1 MKRALTPYSSDVAA
15 LAVDRP
21 TPIFA
26 STPPGAGAGGD
37 VDVARWLRVLQR
49 RRKTMALVF
58 VSVLLVVAALTFLK
72 HRSYTTEVRLIAGGG
87 SAVQSAPTSD
97 QNLPVLN
104 ALLTAGGAQ
113 SPETY
118 TELLHESPVARE
130 VVSRLGLNIS
140 GDALS
145 SHVAIKPVT
154 GTSII
159 GLAVTWPDRQMSAR
173 IANTYA
179 NVFVDRERNLIAHQ
193 ADSAITFLQ
202 AQLPIA
208 EQRLRTAQGAL
219 SSYQAR
225 NGIADLTQQTQAQLA
240 QVAAL
245 DAKGSQA
252 ELDGRQAEA
261 QLSSVNA
268 QLATVPQTIEGER
281 NTSQNPVASTLN
293 QQISSVR
300 AQLDSARKQYTDE
313 HPTVIALKGQLASL
327 EKEAAGQSSTV
338 IAGSMRIPNPVYQQ
352 LLQQAATLRSQVSA
366 DASQGTTARGQRR
379 AMDSVVRALP
389 ERTQRVAGLTREA
402 KAAEDVYNTLEKKY
416 DDAMLSRTTALSDVT
431 ITQSADPDSAL
442 ITPNYVLNM
451 AVGVIAG
458 ILLALGAAFV
468 LEFFDDRFRNEDDI
482 KERLGIPVLASIPAL
497 TTTTHPGTRTGTWID
512 ALAYESYF
520 ELVTALRYSSAD
532 APRSVAITSP
542 RQGDG
547 KSTIAL
553 NVAISMAQLNA
564 RVLIIDADLRRPT
577 LHTKLG
583 FANGKGLSDVLVGVC
598 TLDAAVRESGH
609 DGVLTLTSG
618 TRSPNP
624 VALLQGDAF
633 DKLLLAARE
642 KFDFV
647 IIDAPALGPIIDGV
661 ILAMKADGAVLV
673 VSATNTD
680 GRSANSA
687 LDKLAAVGAVNL
699 IGVVLNHTK
708 PERHQYSEYYLSTNG
723 VPTNGAATPSLP
735 EGGAALS
742 S

>member
-1 MKRALTPYSSDVAA
+1 MKRALTPYSSNNAP
-15 LAVDRP
+15 LAEERP
-21 TPIFA
+21 TPIFSSTVA
-26 STPPGAGAGGD
+26 SATPE
-37 VDVARWLRVLQR
+37 VDVVRWWRVLQR
-49 RRKTMALVF
+49 RRTLMAIVF
-58 VSVLLVVAALTFLK
+58 AAVVLAIGLATFLK
-72 HRSYTTEVRLIAGGG
+72 PKSYTTEVRLIAGN
-87 SAVQSAPTSD
+87 APSTSQTTTEHD

-104 ALLTAGGAQ
+104 ALLNAGGVQ

-118 TELLHESPVARE
+118 SELLHEFPVAHE
-130 VVSRLGLNIS
+130 VVSRLGLKIS
-140 GDALS
+140 PTALS
-145 SHVAIKPVT
+145 NHVTIKPVT

-159 GLAVTWPDRQMSAR
+159 GVAAKWSDPETSAK

-193 ADSAITFLQ
+193 ADSAIGFLQ
-202 AQLPIA
+202 TQLPIA

-219 SSYQAR
+219 ADYQTR
-225 NGIADLTQQTQAQLA
+225 VGIADLPQQTQAQLA

-252 ELDGRQAEA
+252 DLDGRQAQA
-261 QLSSVNA
+261 QLQSVTS
-268 QLATVPQTIEGER
+268 QLATLPATIEGTR
-281 NTSQNPVASTLN
+281 NTDVNPVSSQLDA
-293 QQISSVR
+293 QISTVR
-300 AQLDSARKQYTDE
+300 AQLDTARKEYTDE
-313 HPTVIALKGQLASL
+313 HPTVIALRAQLSSL
-327 EKEAAGQSSTV
+327 ETEANKQVATV
-338 IAGSMRIPNPVYQQ
+338 VAGSTRIPNPVYQS
-352 LLQQAATLRSQVSA
+352 LQNQAATLRAQISA
-366 DASQGTTARGQRR
+366 DASQAGTARSQRA
-379 AMDSVVRALP
+379 AMDPIIRALP
-389 ERTQRVAGLTREA
+389 ERTQRIASLTREA
-402 KAAEDVYNTLEKKY
+402 KASEDIYNTLEKKY

-431 ITQSADPDSAL
+431 ITQSADPENA
-442 ITPNYVLNM
+442 TVEPNYFLNM
-451 AVGVIAG
+451 AVAVIAG
-458 ILLALGAAFV
+458 ALLAVGAAFV
-468 LEFFDDRFRNEDDI
+468 LEFFDDRFRTEEDV

-497 TTTTHPGTRTGTWID
+497 TAMTHTGARTGTWID

-520 ELVTALRYSSAD
+520 ELVTALRYSSTE
-532 APRSVAITSP
+532 APRSIAITSP

-609 DGVLTLTSG
+609 AGVLTLTSG

-624 VALLQGDAF
+624 VALLQGQAF
-633 DKLLLAARE
+633 DRLLETARE
-642 KFDFV
+642 QFDFV

-680 GRSANSA
+680 GRAANNA
-687 LDKLAAVGAVNL
+687 LDKLASVSAVNL

-708 PERHQYSEYYLSTNG
+708 PEAHEYSEYYLASG
-723 VPTNGAATPSLP
+723 SPGSIP
-735 EGGAALS
+735 ESGAALS

>member
-1 MKRALTPYSSDVAA
+1 MKRALTPYSSNSSS
-15 LAVDRP
+15 LADERP
-21 TPIFA
+21 QPVFA
-26 STPPGAGAGGD
+26 TTSSAGAPE
-37 VDVARWLRVLQR
+37 VDVARWWRVLQR
-49 RRKTMALVF
+49 RRGLMALIFLAV
-58 VSVLLVVAALTFLK
+58 VLAIGVATFLK
-72 HRSYTTEVRLIAGGG
+72 HKTYTTEVRLIAGNAA
-87 SAVQSAPTSD
+87 STVQRDPNAD

-104 ALLTAGGAQ
+104 ALLNAGGVQ
-113 SPETY
+113 SAETY
-118 TELLHESPVARE
+118 TELLHETPVARE
-130 VVSRLGLNIS
+130 VVNRLGLGIEAGS
-140 GDALS
+140 LS
-145 SHVAIKPVT
+145 SHVTIKPVT
-154 GTSII
+154 STSII
-159 GLAVTWPDRQMSAR
+159 GIAATWTDPETSAK

-179 NVFVDRERNLIAHQ
+179 SVFVDRERNLIAHQ
-193 ADSAITFLQ
+193 ADSAIGFLQ

-219 SSYQAR
+219 ADYQTR

-252 ELDGRQAEA
+252 ELDGRQAQA
-261 QLSSVNA
+261 QLASVIA
-268 QLATVPQTIEGER
+268 QLATVSPTIEGQR
-281 NTSQNPVASTLN
+281 STNTNPVASTLD
-293 QQISSVR
+293 QQISNVR
-300 AQLDSARKQYTDE
+300 AQLDAARKQYTDE
-313 HPTVIALKGQLASL
+313 YPAVIALKGQLASL
-327 EKEAAGQSSTV
+327 EKEAGNQAATIVSGSTRV
-338 IAGSMRIPNPVYQQ
+338 PNPVYTQ
-352 LLQQAATLRSQVSA
+352 LQQQAAVLRAQVSA
-366 DASQGTTARGQRR
+366 DASQGSTARAQRA
-379 AMDSVVRALP
+379 AMDPVVRGLP
-389 ERTQRVAGLTREA
+389 ERTQRVAALTREA
-402 KAAEDVYNTLEKKY
+402 KAAEDIYNSLEKKY

-431 ITQSADPDSAL
+431 ITQSADPENASVL
-442 ITPNYVLNM
+442 PNYGLNM
-451 AVGVIAG
+451 TVAVVAG
-458 ILLALGAAFV
+458 ALLAIGAAFV
-468 LEFFDDRFRNEDDI
+468 IEFFDDRFRTEDDV
-482 KERLGIPVLASIPAL
+482 KERLGMPVLASIPTLAI
-497 TTTTHPGTRTGTWID
+497 TTQPGSRTGTWID

-520 ELVTALRYSSAD
+520 ELVTALRYSSTE
-532 APRSVAITSP
+532 APRSIAITSP

-598 TLDAAVRESGH
+598 SLDAAVRESGH
-609 DGVLTLTSG
+609 AGVLTLTSG
-618 TRSPNP
+618 TRAPNP

-633 DKLLLAARE
+633 DRLLLAARD

-680 GRSANSA
+680 TRAANSA

-708 PERHQYSEYYLSTNG
+708 PQAHQYSEYYLASG
-723 VPTNGAATPSLP
+723 GAGAALP
-735 EGGAALS
+735 DTGAALS

>member
-1 MKRALTPYSSDVAA
+1 MKRALSPIMPQYSAPLATERPVPVFSTTSAA
-15 LAVDRP
+15 AAP
-21 TPIFA
+21 E
-26 STPPGAGAGGD
+26 
-37 VDVARWLRVLQR
+37 VDVARWWRVLQR
-49 RRKTMALVF
+49 RRWMMAIVF
-58 VSVLLVVAALTFLK
+58 AAVVLVVGVGTFLQP
-72 HRSYTTEVRLIAGGG
+72 RSYTTEVRLIAGNASGPQ
-87 SAVQSAPTSD
+87 AAPAD

-104 ALLTAGGAQ
+104 ALLSAGGSQ

-130 VVSRLGLNIS
+130 VVNRLNLGIS
-140 GDALS
+140 TGDLS
-145 SHVAIKPVT
+145 SHVSIKPVP

-159 GLAVTWPDRQMSAR
+159 GVAAKWSDPQTSAK

-179 NVFVDRERNLIAHQ
+179 SVFVDRERNLIAHQ
-193 ADSAITFLQ
+193 ADSAIGFLQ
-202 AQLPIA
+202 TQLPIA

-219 SSYQAR
+219 ADYQTR
-225 NGIADLTQQTQAQLA
+225 NGIADLPTQQQAQLA

-245 DAKGSQA
+245 DAKSSQA
-252 ELDGRQAEA
+252 ELDGRQAQA
-261 QLSSVNA
+261 QLQSVTS
-268 QLATVPQTIEGER
+268 QLASVAPTIEGQR
-281 NTSQNPVASTLN
+281 STNANPVASTLD
-293 QQISSVR
+293 QQISNVR
-300 AQLDSARKQYTDE
+300 AQLDAARKQYTDE
-313 HPTVIALKGQLASL
+313 YPTVIALKGQLASL
-327 EKEAAGQSSTV
+327 EKEASNQSATV
-338 IAGSMRIPNPVYQQ
+338 VAGSTRVPNPVYQQ
-352 LLQQAATLRSQVSA
+352 LEQQAATLRSQISA
-366 DASQGTTARGQRR
+366 DSSQMSTARSQR
-379 AMDSVVRALP
+379 AQMDPIVRALP
-389 ERTQRVAGLTREA
+389 ERSQRIAGLTREA
-402 KAAEDVYNTLEKKY
+402 KAAEDVYDTLEKKY

-431 ITQSADPDSAL
+431 ITQSADPESAA
-442 ITPNYVLNM
+442 ITPNYALNI
-451 AVGVIAG
+451 AVGVVAG

-468 LEFFDDRFRNEDDI
+468 MEFFDDRFRTEEDV

-497 TTTTHPGTRTGTWID
+497 TATMQPGSRTGSWID

-520 ELVTALRYSSAD
+520 ELVTALRYSSTD

-583 FANGKGLSDVLVGVC
+583 FANGRGLSDVLVGVC

-609 DGVLTLTSG
+609 PGVLTLTSG

-624 VALLQGDAF
+624 VALLQGVAF
-633 DKLLLAARE
+633 DRLLETARE
-642 KFDFV
+642 QFDFV

-680 GRSANSA
+680 GRAANNA

-708 PERHQYSEYYLSTNG
+708 PEAHQYSEYYLANG
-723 VPTNGAATPSLP
+723 SGAPLTESGP
-735 EGGAALS
+735 ALS

>member
-1 MKRALTPYSSDVAA
+1 MKRALSPYSPLNAS
-15 LAVDRP
+15 LAEERP
-21 TPIFA
+21 QPIFSTTA
-26 STPPGAGAGGD
+26 SVAPE
-37 VDVARWLRVLQR
+37 VDITRWWRVLQR
-49 RRKTMALVF
+49 RRMLMAAVF
-58 VSVLLVVAALTFLK
+58 GVVVLAIAAVTFLK
-72 HRSYTTEVRLIAGGG
+72 PKTYTTEVRLIAGNA
-87 SAVQSAPTSD
+87 STAQTAPNAD

-104 ALLTAGGAQ
+104 ALLNAGGVQ

-118 TELLHESPVARE
+118 SELLHETPVVRE
-130 VVSRLGLNIS
+130 VVSRLGLNMTP
-140 GDALS
+140 DKLAA
-145 SHVAIKPVT
+145 HVAIKPVT

-159 GLAVTWPDRQMSAR
+159 GVAVKWSDPQTSAK

-193 ADSAITFLQ
+193 ADSAIGFLQ
-202 AQLPIA
+202 TQLPIA

-219 SSYQAR
+219 ADYQTR
-225 NGIADLTQQTQAQLA
+225 NGIADLPQQTQAQLA

-252 ELDGRQAEA
+252 DLDGRQAQA
-261 QLSSVNA
+261 QLQSVVS
-268 QLATVPQTIEGER
+268 QLATVSPTIEGQH
-281 NTSQNPVASTLN
+281 NINANPVASTLD
-293 QQISSVR
+293 QQIATVR

-327 EKEAAGQSSTV
+327 EKEANRQAATVEAGTTTV
-338 IAGSMRIPNPVYQQ
+338 PNPVYQN
-352 LLQQAATLRSQVSA
+352 LEQQAATLRAQISA
-366 DASQGTTARGQRR
+366 DASQASTARAQRA
-379 AMDSVVRALP
+379 AMDPIVRALP
-389 ERTQRVAGLTREA
+389 ERTQRIGALTREA

-431 ITQSADPDSAL
+431 ITQSADADNAS
-442 ITPNYVLNM
+442 IEPNYFLNM
-451 AVGVIAG
+451 AVAIIAG
-458 ILLALGAAFV
+458 AVLALGAAFV
-468 LEFFDDRFRNEDDI
+468 IEFFDDRFRSEEDV

-497 TTTTHPGTRTGTWID
+497 TAITHSGARTGSWID

-520 ELVTALRYSSAD
+520 ELVTALRYSSTE
-532 APRSVAITSP
+532 APRSITITSP

-583 FANGKGLSDVLVGVC
+583 FANGKGLSDVLVGMC

-609 DGVLTLTSG
+609 PGVLTLTSG

-624 VALLQGDAF
+624 VALLQGPSF
-633 DKLLLAARE
+633 DRLLETARE
-642 KFDFV
+642 QFDFV

-680 GRSANSA
+680 GRAANSA
-687 LDKLAAVGAVNL
+687 LDKLASVSAVNL

-708 PERHQYSEYYLSTNG
+708 PESHEYSEYYLAS
-723 VPTNGAATPSLP
+723 GATGSLP
-735 EGGAALS
+735 EGGAALTS
-742 S
+742 

>member
-1 MKRALTPYSSDVAA
+1 MKRALTPYSSNPAP
-15 LAVDRP
+15 LANESPQPV
-21 TPIFA
+21 F
-26 STPPGAGAGGD
+26 STTTTGATSE

-49 RRKTMALVF
+49 RRMLMAVVF
-58 VSVLLVVAALTFLK
+58 VAVVLVIGVATFLRPK
-72 HRSYTTEVRLIAGGG
+72 SYTTEVRLIAGTA
-87 SAVQSAPTSD
+87 SAGQSASAAD

-104 ALLTAGGAQ
+104 ALLNAGGVQ

-118 TELLHESPVARE
+118 SELLHESPVAHE
-130 VVSRLGLNIS
+130 VVNRLGLNITPSDLS
-140 GDALS
+140 G
-145 SHVAIKPVT
+145 HVSIKPVT

-159 GLAVTWPDRQMSAR
+159 AVAATWSDPGTSAK

-193 ADSAITFLQ
+193 ADSAIGFLQ
-202 AQLPIA
+202 TQLPIA

-219 SSYQAR
+219 ADYQTR
-225 NGIADLTQQTQAQLA
+225 NGIADLPQQTQAQLA

-252 ELDGRQAEA
+252 DLDGRQAQA
-261 QLSSVNA
+261 QLQSVTS
-268 QLATVPQTIEGER
+268 QLATVAPTIEGQH
-281 NTSQNPVASTLN
+281 NTNANPVASTLD
-293 QQISSVR
+293 QQVATVR
-300 AQLDSARKQYTDE
+300 AQLDAARKQYTDE

-327 EKEAAGQSSTV
+327 EKEARRQSATV
-338 IAGSMRIPNPVYQQ
+338 EAGSTRVPNPVYQQ
-352 LLQQAATLRSQVSA
+352 LEQQAATLRSQISA
-366 DASQGTTARGQRR
+366 DASQASTARSQRS
-379 AMDSVVRALP
+379 AMDSIVRALP
-389 ERTQRVAGLTREA
+389 ERTQRIGALTREA
-402 KAAEDVYNTLEKKY
+402 KAAEDVYSTLEKKY

-431 ITQSADPDSAL
+431 ITQSADPENAAVQ
-442 ITPNYVLNM
+442 PNYFLNM
-451 AVGVIAG
+451 AVAVIAG
-458 ILLALGAAFV
+458 AMLALGSAFV
-468 LEFFDDRFRNEDDI
+468 LEFFDDRFRTEDDV

-497 TTTTHPGTRTGTWID
+497 TAMTHTGARTGSWID

-520 ELVTALRYSSAD
+520 ELVTALRYSSTE
-532 APRSVAITSP
+532 APRSIAITSP

-598 TLDAAVRESGH
+598 SLDAAVRESGH
-609 DGVLTLTSG
+609 PGVLTLTSG

-624 VALLQGDAF
+624 VALLQGTAF
-633 DKLLLAARE
+633 DRLLDAARE

-687 LDKLAAVGAVNL
+687 LDKLAAVSAVNL

-708 PERHQYSEYYLSTNG
+708 PEAHQYSEYYLANG
-723 VPTNGAATPSLP
+723 GSAPAIT

>member
-1 MKRALTPYSSDVAA
+1 MKRALTPYSPNTTSLATERPQSVFTTAAAVA
-15 LAVDRP
+15 P
-21 TPIFA
+21 E
-26 STPPGAGAGGD
+26 
-37 VDVARWLRVLQR
+37 VDVVRWWRVLQR
-49 RRKTMALVF
+49 RRTLMAVVF
-58 VSVLLVVAALTFLK
+58 GVVVLAIAAATFLK
-72 HRSYTTEVRLIAGGG
+72 PKTYTTEVRLIAGNG
-87 SAVQSAPTSD
+87 STTAQTSPNAD

-104 ALLTAGGAQ
+104 ALLNAGGVQ

-118 TELLHESPVARE
+118 SELLHETPVARE

-140 GDALS
+140 PSQLA
-145 SHVAIKPVT
+145 SHVTIKPVT

-159 GLAVTWPDRQMSAR
+159 AVGVKWSDPQTSAK

-179 NVFVDRERNLIAHQ
+179 NVFVDRERSLIAHQ
-193 ADSAITFLQ
+193 ADSAIGFLQ
-202 AQLPIA
+202 TQLPIA
-208 EQRLRTAQGAL
+208 EQRLRTAQSAL
-219 SSYQAR
+219 ADYQTR
-225 NGIADLTQQTQAQLA
+225 NGIADLSQQTQAQLA

-252 ELDGRQAEA
+252 DLDGRQAQA
-261 QLSSVNA
+261 QLQSVVSQLASVSPTVEGAHNVNA
-268 QLATVPQTIEGER
+268 
-281 NTSQNPVASTLN
+281 NPVTSALDG
-293 QQISSVR
+293 QIANVR
-300 AQLDSARKQYTDE
+300 AQLDAARKQYTDE

-327 EKEAAGQSSTV
+327 EKEAGRQSATVEAGTTRV
-338 IAGSMRIPNPVYQQ
+338 PNPVYQNLQ
-352 LLQQAATLRSQVSA
+352 QQAATLRAQISA
-366 DASQGTTARGQRR
+366 DASQASTARSQRA
-379 AMDSVVRALP
+379 AMDPIVRALP
-389 ERTQRVAGLTREA
+389 GRSQRIGALTREA

-431 ITQSADPDSAL
+431 ITQSADADNASVE
-442 ITPNYVLNM
+442 PNYFLNI
-451 AVGVIAG
+451 AVAIIAG
-458 ILLALGAAFV
+458 ALLALGAAFV
-468 LEFFDDRFRNEDDI
+468 LEFFDDRFRTEEDV

-497 TTTTHPGTRTGTWID
+497 TAITHTGARTGSWVD

-520 ELVTALRYSSAD
+520 ELVTALRYSSTE
-532 APRSVAITSP
+532 APRSIAITSP

-609 DGVLTLTSG
+609 PGVLTLTSG

-624 VALLQGDAF
+624 VALLQGPSF
-633 DKLLLAARE
+633 DRLLETARE
-642 KFDFV
+642 QFDFV

-680 GRSANSA
+680 GRTANSA
-687 LDKLAAVGAVNL
+687 LDKLASVSAVNL

-708 PERHQYSEYYLSTNG
+708 PDAHEYSEYYLANG
-723 VPTNGAATPSLP
+723 SPGVVP

>member
-1 MKRALTPYSSDVAA
+1 MKRALTPFTPKSTS
-15 LAVDRP
+15 LADEQP
-21 TPIFA
+21 QPIF
-26 STPPGAGAGGD
+26 STTAAAATSD
-37 VDVARWLRVLQR
+37 VDVVRWWRVLQR
-49 RRKTMALVF
+49 RRMLMVIVF
-58 VSVLLVVAALTFLK
+58 FAVVGIVGILTFLK
-72 HRSYTTEVRLIAGGG
+72 PKSYTTEVRLIAGTG
-87 SAVQSAPTSD
+87 SATTTQSASD

-104 ALLTAGGAQ
+104 ALLSAGGVQ

-118 TELLHESPVARE
+118 TELLHETPVARE
-130 VVSRLGLNIS
+130 VVSRLDLNVS
-140 GDALS
+140 AGRLS

-159 GLAVTWPDRQMSAR
+159 GVAVTWSDPQTSAK

-193 ADSAITFLQ
+193 ADSAIGFLQ
-202 AQLPIA
+202 TQLPIA

-219 SSYQAR
+219 ADYQTR
-225 NGIADLTQQTQAQLA
+225 NGIADLTQQAQAQLA

-252 ELDGRQAEA
+252 DLDGRQA
-261 QLSSVNA
+261 QA
-268 QLATVPQTIEGER
+268 QLANVLSQLQTTPPTIEGQHQT
-281 NTSQNPVASTLN
+281 NANPVSSTLDT
-293 QQISSVR
+293 QIATVR
-300 AQLDSARKQYTDE
+300 SQLDAARKQYTDE
-313 HPTVIALKGQLASL
+313 YPTVINLKSQLAAL
-327 EKEAAGQSSTV
+327 EAEAAKQSSTV
-338 IAGSMRIPNPVYQQ
+338 EGGSTRIPNPIYEG
-352 LLQQAATLRSQVSA
+352 LEQQAATLRSQISA
-366 DASQGTTARGQRR
+366 DAAQGRTARQQR
-379 AMDSVVRALP
+379 AQMDPIVRALP
-389 ERTQRVAGLTREA
+389 ERTQRIGALTREA

-431 ITQSADPDSAL
+431 ITQSADPDSA
-442 ITPNYVLNM
+442 TVQPNYFLNM
-451 AVGVIAG
+451 AVGLIAG
-458 ILLALGAAFV
+458 ALLALGSAFI
-468 LEFFDDRFRNEDDI
+468 LEFFDDRFRTEEDI

-497 TTTTHPGTRTGTWID
+497 TAITHSGARTGSWID

-520 ELVTALRYSSAD
+520 ELVTALRYSSTE
-532 APRSVAITSP
+532 APRSIAITSP

-609 DGVLTLTSG
+609 PGVLTLTSG

-624 VALLQGDAF
+624 VALLQGQAF
-633 DKLLLAARE
+633 DRLLESARE
-642 KFDFV
+642 QFDFV

-680 GRSANSA
+680 GRAANAA
-687 LDKLAAVGAVNL
+687 LDKLASVSDVNL

-708 PERHQYSEYYLSTNG
+708 PESHEYSEYYLASGTPGAFSENG
-723 VPTNGAATPSLP
+723 T
-735 EGGAALS
+735 ALS

>member
-1 MKRALTPYSSDVAA
+1 MKRALTPYSPNSTA
-15 LAVDRP
+15 LAEERP
-21 TPIFA
+21 QPIFSTTA
-26 STPPGAGAGGD
+26 SAAPE
-37 VDVARWLRVLQR
+37 VDFARWWRVLQR
-49 RRKTMALVF
+49 RRTLMAIVF
-58 VSVLLVVAALTFLK
+58 SIVVLTIAAATFLK
-72 HRSYTTEVRLIAGGG
+72 PKSYTTEVRLIAGN
-87 SAVQSAPTSD
+87 SSTTKSPDTTD

-104 ALLTAGGAQ
+104 ALMNAGGVQ

-118 TELLHESPVARE
+118 SELLHETPVARE
-130 VVSRLGLNIS
+130 VVSRLGLNITPAQLA
-140 GDALS
+140 G
-145 SHVAIKPVT
+145 HVTIKPVT

-159 GLAVTWPDRQMSAR
+159 GVGVKWSDPQTSAK

-193 ADSAITFLQ
+193 ADSAIGFLQ
-202 AQLPIA
+202 TQLPIA

-219 SSYQAR
+219 AEYQTR
-225 NGIADLTQQTQAQLA
+225 NGIADLPQQTQAQLA

-252 ELDGRQAEA
+252 DLDGRQA
-261 QLSSVNA
+261 QA
-268 QLATVPQTIEGER
+268 QLASVVSQLASVSPTIEGSH
-281 NTSQNPVASTLN
+281 NTNANPVASTLD
-293 QQISSVR
+293 QQIATVR
-300 AQLDSARKQYTDE
+300 AQLDAARKQYTDE

-327 EKEAAGQSSTV
+327 EKEAGNQSATVEAGTTRV
-338 IAGSMRIPNPVYQQ
+338 PNPVYEALQ
-352 LLQQAATLRSQVSA
+352 QQAATLRAQISA
-366 DASQGTTARGQRR
+366 DASQANTARSQRA
-379 AMDSVVRALP
+379 AMDPIVRALP
-389 ERTQRVAGLTREA
+389 ERTQRIGALTREA

-431 ITQSADPDSAL
+431 ITQSADADNAS
-442 ITPNYVLNM
+442 IEPNYVLNM
-451 AVGVIAG
+451 GIAIIAG
-458 ILLALGAAFV
+458 ALLAFAAAFV
-468 LEFFDDRFRNEDDI
+468 LEFFDDRFRSEEDV

-497 TTTTHPGTRTGTWID
+497 TAITHSGARTGSWID

-520 ELVTALRYSSAD
+520 ELVTALRYSSTE
-532 APRSVAITSP
+532 APRSIAITSP

-609 DGVLTLTSG
+609 PGVLTLTSG

-624 VALLQGDAF
+624 VALLQGQSF
-633 DKLLLAARE
+633 DRLLETARE
-642 KFDFV
+642 QFDFV

-680 GRSANSA
+680 GRAANSA
-687 LDKLAAVGAVNL
+687 LDKLASVSAVNL

-708 PERHQYSEYYLSTNG
+708 PESHEYSEYYLA
-723 VPTNGAATPSLP
+723 NGATGTLP

>member
-1 MKRALTPYSSDVAA
+1 MKRALTPFSSNPAP
-15 LAVDRP
+15 LADERP
-21 TPIFA
+21 QPVFATTA
-26 STPPGAGAGGD
+26 STAVPE
-37 VDVARWLRVLQR
+37 VDVVRWWRVLQR
-49 RRKTMALVF
+49 RRTLMAIVFAAVVLVIGM
-58 VSVLLVVAALTFLK
+58 VTFLK
-72 HRSYTTEVRLIAGGG
+72 PKSYTTEVRLIAGTASSSG
-87 SAVQSAPTSD
+87 QSGPSD
-97 QNLPVLN
+97 QNLPVLD
-104 ALLTAGGAQ
+104 ALLSARGTQ

-118 TELLHESPVARE
+118 TELLHETPVARE
-130 VVSRLGLNIS
+130 VVSRLGLNIT
-140 GDALS
+140 AYMLAA
-145 SHVAIKPVT
+145 HVTIKPVT

-159 GLAVTWPDRQMSAR
+159 GLGATWSDPQTSAR

-193 ADSAITFLQ
+193 ADSAIGFLQ
-202 AQLPIA
+202 TQLPIA

-219 SSYQAR
+219 ADYQTR
-225 NGIADLTQQTQAQLA
+225 NGIADLSQQTQAQLA

-252 ELDGRQAEA
+252 DLDSHQAQA
-261 QLSSVNA
+261 QLQSVTS
-268 QLATVPQTIEGER
+268 QLATVPQTIEGEHSR
-281 NTSQNPVASTLN
+281 TVNPVASTLD
-293 QQISSVR
+293 QQISTVR
-300 AQLDSARKQYTDE
+300 AQLDAARKQYTDE
-313 HPTVIALKGQLASL
+313 YPTVISLKGQLASL
-327 EKEAAGQSSTV
+327 ESESHKQAATVDANST
-338 IAGSMRIPNPVYQQ
+338 RIPNPVYEQ
-352 LLQQAATLRSQVSA
+352 LQQQAATLRAQISA
-366 DASQGTTARGQRR
+366 DGAQASTARSQRT
-379 AMDSVVRALP
+379 AMDPIVRALP
-389 ERTQRVAGLTREA
+389 ERTQRVGALTREA

-431 ITQSADPDSAL
+431 ITQSADPDSAVVQ
-442 ITPNYVLNM
+442 PNYILNM
-451 AVGVIAG
+451 AVAVIAG
-458 ILLALGAAFV
+458 ALLALGSAFV
-468 LEFFDDRFRNEDDI
+468 IEFFDDRFRTEEDVR
-482 KERLGIPVLASIPAL
+482 ERLGIPVLASIPAL
-497 TTTTHPGTRTGTWID
+497 TAMTHTGARTGTWID

-520 ELVTALRYSSAD
+520 ELVTALRYSSTE
-532 APRSVAITSP
+532 APRSIAITSP

-609 DGVLTLTSG
+609 PGVLTLTSG

-624 VALLQGDAF
+624 VALLQGQAF
-633 DKLLLAARE
+633 DRLLLAARE

-680 GRSANSA
+680 GRAANNA
-687 LDKLAAVGAVNL
+687 LDKLASVSAVNL

-708 PERHQYSEYYLSTNG
+708 PEAHQYSEYYLANG
-723 VPTNGAATPSLP
+723 SQSPAITD
-735 EGGAALS
+735 GGAALS

>member
-1 MKRALTPYSSDVAA
+1 MKRALTPYSSPPSA
-15 LAVDRP
+15 LADERP
-21 TPIFA
+21 QPVF
-26 STPPGAGAGGD
+26 STTAPGSVPE
-37 VDVARWLRVLQR
+37 VDVVRWWRVLQR
-49 RRKTMALVF
+49 RRGLMAIVF
-58 VSVLLVVAALTFLK
+58 AVVVLLIGTATFLK
-72 HRSYTTEVRLIAGGG
+72 HKTYTTEVRLIAGNAT
-87 SAVQSAPTSD
+87 STAQSANAD

-104 ALLTAGGAQ
+104 ALLNAGGVQ
-113 SPETY
+113 SPETFS
-118 TELLHESPVARE
+118 ELLHETPVARE
-130 VVSRLGLNIS
+130 VVNRLNLKMTAA
-140 GDALS
+140 DLS

-159 GLAVTWPDRQMSAR
+159 GVAVTWSDRDTSAK

-193 ADSAITFLQ
+193 ADSAIGFLQ

-219 SSYQAR
+219 ADYQTR
-225 NGIADLTQQTQAQLA
+225 NGIADLPQQTQAQLA

-252 ELDGRQAEA
+252 DLDGRQAAA
-261 QLSSVNA
+261 QLQSVTA
-268 QLATVPQTIEGER
+268 QLATVPATIEGQR
-281 NTSQNPVASTLN
+281 NTNANPVASTLD
-293 QQISSVR
+293 QQIATVR
-300 AQLDSARKQYTDE
+300 TQLDAARKQYTDE

-327 EKEAAGQSSTV
+327 EKEARNQSATIV
-338 IAGSMRIPNPVYQQ
+338 AGSTRVPNPVYEQ
-352 LLQQAATLRSQVSA
+352 LQQQAATLRSQVSA
-366 DASQGTTARGQRR
+366 DSAQGTTARAQRA
-379 AMDSVVRALP
+379 AMDPIVRGLP
-389 ERTQRVAGLTREA
+389 ERTQRVAALTREA
-402 KAAEDVYNTLEKKY
+402 KAAEDVYNSLEKKY

-431 ITQSADPDSAL
+431 ITQSADPDSAKVE
-442 ITPNYVLNM
+442 PNYVLNM
-451 AVGVIAG
+451 AVAIIAG
-458 ILLALGAAFV
+458 ALLALGSAFV
-468 LEFFDDRFRNEDDI
+468 LEFFDDRFRTEDDV
-482 KERLGIPVLASIPAL
+482 KERLGIPVLASIPTLAI
-497 TTTTHPGTRTGTWID
+497 TTQPGSRTGTWID

-520 ELVTALRYSSAD
+520 ELVTALRYSATE
-532 APRSVAITSP
+532 APRSIAITSP

-564 RVLIIDADLRRPT
+564 RVLIVDADLRRPT

-609 DGVLTLTSG
+609 AGVLTLTSG

-633 DKLLLAARE
+633 DRLLAAARE
-642 KFDFV
+642 QFDFV

-680 GRSANSA
+680 TRAANNA
-687 LDKLAAVGAVNL
+687 LDKLSAVGAVNL

-708 PERHQYSEYYLSTNG
+708 PEAHQYSEYYLASG
-723 VPTNGAATPSLP
+723 SSAALN
-735 EGGAALS
+735 EGGAALTS
-742 S
+742 

>member
-1 MKRALTPYSSDVAA
+1 MKRALTPYSPNGAP
-15 LAVDRP
+15 LAEERP
-21 TPIFA
+21 QPIFSSAVA
-26 STPPGAGAGGD
+26 SASPE
-37 VDVARWLRVLQR
+37 VDVVRWWRVLQR
-49 RRKTMALVF
+49 RRTLMAIVF
-58 VSVLLVVAALTFLK
+58 AAVVLSIGVATFLK
-72 HRSYTTEVRLIAGGG
+72 PKSYTTEVRLIAGNG
-87 SAVQSAPTSD
+87 STSTASSQEHD

-104 ALLTAGGAQ
+104 ALLNAGGVQ

-118 TELLHESPVARE
+118 TELLHEYPVARE
-130 VVSRLGLNIS
+130 VVNRLGLKINPS
-140 GDALS
+140 ALS
-145 SHVAIKPVT
+145 SHVTIKPVT

-159 GLAVTWPDRQMSAR
+159 GVAAKWSDPDTSAK

-193 ADSAITFLQ
+193 ADSAIGFLQ
-202 AQLPIA
+202 TQLPLA

-219 SSYQAR
+219 ADYQTR
-225 NGIADLTQQTQAQLA
+225 VGIADLPQQTQAQLA

-252 ELDGRQAEA
+252 DLDGRQAQA
-261 QLSSVNA
+261 QLQSVMS
-268 QLATVPQTIEGER
+268 QLATVPATVEGSH
-281 NTSQNPVASTLN
+281 NTNLNPVAS
-293 QQISSVR
+293 QIDGQISTVR
-300 AQLDSARKQYTDE
+300 AQLDTARKQYTDE
-313 HPTVIALKGQLASL
+313 HPTVIALRAQLSSL
-327 EKEAAGQSSTV
+327 ESEAKKQTAT
-338 IAGSMRIPNPVYQQ
+338 IDAGSTRVPNPVYQS
-352 LLQQAATLRSQVSA
+352 LQNQAATLRSQISS
-366 DASQGTTARGQRR
+366 DASQAKTARSQRA
-379 AMDSVVRALP
+379 AMDPIIRALP
-389 ERTQRVAGLTREA
+389 ERSQRIAALTREA
-402 KAAEDVYNTLEKKY
+402 KAAENVYTMLEKKY

-431 ITQSADPDSAL
+431 ITQSAEPENAAVE
-442 ITPNYVLNM
+442 PNYFLNM
-451 AVGVIAG
+451 AVAVIAG
-458 ILLALGAAFV
+458 ALLAVGSAFV
-468 LEFFDDRFRNEDDI
+468 LEFFDDRFRTEEDV

-497 TTTTHPGTRTGTWID
+497 TTMTHTGTRTGSWID

-520 ELVTALRYSSAD
+520 ELVTALRYSSTE
-532 APRSVAITSP
+532 APRSIAITSP

-609 DGVLTLTSG
+609 PGVLTLTSG

-624 VALLQGDAF
+624 VALLQGQAF
-633 DKLLLAARE
+633 DRLLKTARE
-642 KFDFV
+642 QFDFV

-680 GRSANSA
+680 GRAANSA
-687 LDKLAAVGAVNL
+687 LDKLASVSAVNL

-708 PERHQYSEYYLSTNG
+708 PEAHEYSEYYLPNG
-723 VPTNGAATPSLP
+723 SQNGIP

>member
-1 MKRALTPYSSDVAA
+1 MAIVFAA
-15 LAVDRP
+15 V
-21 TPIFA
+21 
-26 STPPGAGAGGD
+26 
-37 VDVARWLRVLQR
+37 
-49 RRKTMALVF
+49 
-58 VSVLLVVAALTFLK
+58 VVAVVVGTFLQP
-72 HRSYTTEVRLIAGGG
+72 RSYTTEVRLIAGNASG
-87 SAVQSAPTSD
+87 AQAAPAD

-104 ALLTAGGAQ
+104 ALLSAGGSQ

-130 VVSRLGLNIS
+130 VNNRLNLGIS
-140 GDALS
+140 VGQLS
-145 SHVAIKPVT
+145 SHVTIKPVP

-159 GLAVTWPDRQMSAR
+159 GVAAKWSDPGTSAK

-179 NVFVDRERNLIAHQ
+179 SVFVDRERNLIAHQ
-193 ADSAITFLQ
+193 ADSAISFLQ
-202 AQLPIA
+202 TQLPIA

-219 SSYQAR
+219 ADYQTR
-225 NGIADLTQQTQAQLA
+225 NGIADLPTQQQAQLA

-245 DAKGSQA
+245 DAKASQA
-252 ELDGRQAEA
+252 ELDGRQAQA
-261 QLSSVNA
+261 QLQSVTA
-268 QLATVPQTIEGER
+268 QLASVAPTIEGER
-281 NTSQNPVASTLN
+281 STSANPVASTLD
-293 QQISSVR
+293 QQIANVR
-300 AQLDSARKQYTDE
+300 AQLGAARKQYTDE
-313 HPTVIALKGQLASL
+313 YPTVIALKGQLASL
-327 EKEAAGQSSTV
+327 EKEASNQSATV
-338 IAGSMRIPNPVYQQ
+338 TAGSTRVPNPVYQQ
-352 LLQQAATLRSQVSA
+352 LEQQAATLRSQISA
-366 DASQGTTARGQRR
+366 DASQMSTARSQR
-379 AMDSVVRALP
+379 AQMDPVVRALP
-389 ERTQRVAGLTREA
+389 ERSQKIGALTREA

-431 ITQSADPDSAL
+431 ITQSADADSAT
-442 ITPNYVLNM
+442 ITPNYGLNV
-451 AVGVIAG
+451 AVAVVAG

-468 LEFFDDRFRNEDDI
+468 MEFFDDRFRTEDDI

-497 TTTTHPGTRTGTWID
+497 TATTQPGSRTGSWVD

-583 FANGKGLSDVLVGVC
+583 FANGRGLSDVLVGVC

-609 DGVLTLTSG
+609 PGVLTLTSG

-624 VALLQGDAF
+624 VALLQGVAF
-633 DKLLLAARE
+633 DRLLETARE
-642 KFDFV
+642 RFDFV

-680 GRSANSA
+680 GRAANNA

-708 PERHQYSEYYLSTNG
+708 PEAHQYSEYYLANGST
-723 VPTNGAATPSLP
+723 TPLTESGP
-735 EGGAALS
+735 ALS

>member
-1 MKRALTPYSSDVAA
+1 MKRALTPMTPQYSAP
-15 LAVDRP
+15 LATERP
-21 TPIFA
+21 TPVFSTTA
-26 STPPGAGAGGD
+26 ATPPE
-37 VDVARWLRVLQR
+37 VDVARWWRVLQR
-49 RRKTMALVF
+49 RRWLMAIVF
-58 VSVLLVVAALTFLK
+58 AAVVVAVVVGTFLQP
-72 HRSYTTEVRLIAGGG
+72 RSYTTEVRLIAGNASG
-87 SAVQSAPTSD
+87 AQAAPAD

-104 ALLTAGGAQ
+104 ALLSAGGSQ

-130 VVSRLGLNIS
+130 VNNRLNLGIS
-140 GDALS
+140 VGQLS
-145 SHVAIKPVT
+145 SHVTIKPVP

-159 GLAVTWPDRQMSAR
+159 GVAAKWSDPGTSAK

-179 NVFVDRERNLIAHQ
+179 SVFVDRERNLIAHQ
-193 ADSAITFLQ
+193 ADSAISFLQ
-202 AQLPIA
+202 TQLPIA

-219 SSYQAR
+219 ADYQTR
-225 NGIADLTQQTQAQLA
+225 NGIADLPTQQQAQLA

-245 DAKGSQA
+245 DAKASQA
-252 ELDGRQAEA
+252 ELDGRQAQA
-261 QLSSVNA
+261 QLQSVTA
-268 QLATVPQTIEGER
+268 QLASVAPTIEGER
-281 NTSQNPVASTLN
+281 STSANPVASTLD
-293 QQISSVR
+293 QQIANVR
-300 AQLDSARKQYTDE
+300 AQLGAARKQYTDE
-313 HPTVIALKGQLASL
+313 YPTVIALKGQLASL
-327 EKEAAGQSSTV
+327 EKEASNQSATV
-338 IAGSMRIPNPVYQQ
+338 TAGSTRVPNPVYQQ
-352 LLQQAATLRSQVSA
+352 LEQQAATLRSQISA
-366 DASQGTTARGQRR
+366 DASQMSTARSQR
-379 AMDSVVRALP
+379 AQMDPVVRALP
-389 ERTQRVAGLTREA
+389 ERSQKIGALTREA

-431 ITQSADPDSAL
+431 ITQSADADSAT
-442 ITPNYVLNM
+442 ITPNYGLNV
-451 AVGVIAG
+451 AVAVVAG

-468 LEFFDDRFRNEDDI
+468 MEFFDDRFRTEDDI

-497 TTTTHPGTRTGTWID
+497 TATTQPGSRTGSWVD

-583 FANGKGLSDVLVGVC
+583 FANGRGLSDVLVGVC

-609 DGVLTLTSG
+609 PGVLTLTSG

-624 VALLQGDAF
+624 VALLQGVAF
-633 DKLLLAARE
+633 DRLLETARE
-642 KFDFV
+642 RFDFV

-680 GRSANSA
+680 GRAANNA

-708 PERHQYSEYYLSTNG
+708 PEAHQYSEYYLANGST
-723 VPTNGAATPSLP
+723 TPLTESGP
-735 EGGAALS
+735 ALS

>member
-1 MKRALTPYSSDVAA
+1 MKRALTPYSPTYAP
-15 LAVDRP
+15 LAEERP
-21 TPIFA
+21 QPIFSTTA
-26 STPPGAGAGGD
+26 SAAPE
-37 VDVARWLRVLQR
+37 VDVARWWRMLQR
-49 RRKTMALVF
+49 RKMLMAVVF
-58 VSVLLVVAALTFLK
+58 GVVVLAIAAATFLK
-72 HRSYTTEVRLIAGGG
+72 PKAYTTEVRLIAGNA
-87 SAVQSAPTSD
+87 SSTAQSPANND

-104 ALLTAGGAQ
+104 ALMNAGGVQ

-118 TELLHESPVARE
+118 SELLHETPVSRE
-130 VVSRLGLNIS
+130 VVSRLGLNVS
-140 GDALS
+140 SAQLA
-145 SHVAIKPVT
+145 SHVTIKPVT

-159 GLAVTWPDRQMSAR
+159 GVGVKWSDPQMSAK

-193 ADSAITFLQ
+193 ADSAIGFLQ
-202 AQLPIA
+202 TQLPIA

-219 SSYQAR
+219 AEYQTR
-225 NGIADLTQQTQAQLA
+225 NGIADLPQQTQAQLS

-252 ELDGRQAEA
+252 DLDGRQAQA
-261 QLSSVNA
+261 QLASVVS
-268 QLATVPQTIEGER
+268 QLATVSPTIEGAH
-281 NTSQNPVASTLN
+281 NTNANPVASTLD
-293 QQISSVR
+293 QQISTVR
-300 AQLDSARKQYTDE
+300 AQLDAARKQYTDE

-327 EKEAAGQSSTV
+327 QKEASKQAVTVEAGTTRV
-338 IAGSMRIPNPVYQQ
+338 PNPVYEA
-352 LLQQAATLRSQVSA
+352 LQQQSATLRAQISA
-366 DASQGTTARGQRR
+366 DASQASTARSQRA
-379 AMDSVVRALP
+379 AMDPIVRALP
-389 ERTQRVAGLTREA
+389 ERTQRIGALTREA

-431 ITQSADPDSAL
+431 ITQAADADNA
-442 ITPNYVLNM
+442 TVEPNYFLNM
-451 AVGVIAG
+451 AVAVIAG
-458 ILLALGAAFV
+458 TLLALGAAFV
-468 LEFFDDRFRNEDDI
+468 LEFFDDRFRSEEDV

-497 TTTTHPGTRTGTWID
+497 TAITHSGARTGSWID

-520 ELVTALRYSSAD
+520 ELVTALRYSSTE
-532 APRSVAITSP
+532 APRSIAITSP

-609 DGVLTLTSG
+609 PGVLTLTSG
-618 TRSPNP
+618 TRAPNP
-624 VALLQGDAF
+624 VALLQGASF
-633 DKLLLAARE
+633 DRLLETARE
-642 KFDFV
+642 QFDFV

-680 GRSANSA
+680 GRTANSA
-687 LDKLAAVGAVNL
+687 LDKLASVSAVNL

-708 PERHQYSEYYLSTNG
+708 PEAHEYSEYYLANG
-723 VPTNGAATPSLP
+723 SPGALP
-735 EGGAALS
+735 EGGAAITS
-742 S
+742 

>member
-1 MKRALTPYSSDVAA
+1 MKRALTPYSPHSAPLADERPQPVFSTAA
-15 LAVDRP
+15 V
-21 TPIFA
+21 
-26 STPPGAGAGGD
+26 GGPSQD
-37 VDVARWLRVLQR
+37 ADIGRWLRVLAR
-49 RRKTMALVF
+49 RRTLIAVVF
-58 VSVLLVVAALTFLK
+58 SAVVLIVGVATFLQP
-72 HRSYTTEVRLIAGGG
+72 RSYTTEVRLIAGNS
-87 SAVQSAPTSD
+87 SAAQAAPSAD

-104 ALLTAGGAQ
+104 ALLSAGGVQ

-118 TELLHESPVARE
+118 TELLHETPVARE
-130 VVSRLGLNIS
+130 VIKRLGLDIAP
-140 GDALS
+140 GALAG
-145 SHVAIKPVT
+145 HVAIKPVP
-154 GTSII
+154 GTSIL
-159 GLAVTWPDRQMSAR
+159 GVAVSWSDPQTSAK

-193 ADSAITFLQ
+193 ADSAIGFLQ
-202 AQLPIA
+202 TQLPIA
-208 EQRLRTAQGAL
+208 EQRLRTAQDAL
-219 SSYQAR
+219 ADYQSR
-225 NGIADLTQQTQAQLA
+225 NGIADLPTQTQSQLS

-245 DAKGSQA
+245 DAKTSQA

-261 QLSSVNA
+261 QLQSVTA
-268 QLATVPQTIEGER
+268 QLATIPQTIEGQR
-281 NTSQNPVASTLN
+281 NTNQNPVASSLD
-293 QQISSVR
+293 QQIANVR
-300 AQLDSARKQYTDE
+300 AQLDSARKEYTDD
-313 HPTVIALKGQLASL
+313 HPTVIALRGQLASL
-327 EKEAAGQSSTV
+327 EKEASNQSATV
-338 IAGSMRIPNPVYQQ
+338 IAGSTRIPNPVYQQ
-352 LLQQAATLRSQVSA
+352 LEQQAATLRAQISS
-366 DASQGTTARGQRR
+366 DASQAGTARSQR
-379 AMDSVVRALP
+379 AALEPAVRALP
-389 ERTQRVAGLTREA
+389 ERTQRIGALTREA

-431 ITQSADPDSAL
+431 ITQSADPEGASIA
-442 ITPNYVLNM
+442 PNYLLNL
-451 AVGVIAG
+451 AVAVIAG
-458 ILLALGAAFV
+458 IVLALGAAFI
-468 LEFFDDRFRNEDDI
+468 LEFFDDRFRSEDDV

-497 TTTTHPGTRTGTWID
+497 TATMQPGSRTGSWID

-520 ELVTALRYSSAD
+520 ELVTALRYSSTE

-583 FANGKGLSDVLVGVC
+583 FANGRGLSDVLVGVC

-609 DGVLTLTSG
+609 PGVLTLTSG

-624 VALLQGDAF
+624 VALLQGEAF
-633 DKLLLAARE
+633 DRLLATARDQ
-642 KFDFV
+642 FDFV

-680 GRSANSA
+680 GRAANNA

-708 PERHQYSEYYLSTNG
+708 PESHQYSEYYLAS
-723 VPTNGAATPSLP
+723 GASAPMTESGP
-735 EGGAALS
+735 ALS

>member
-1 MKRALTPYSSDVAA
+1 MKRALTPYSSNAA
-15 LAVDRP
+15 PLAGDRP
-21 TPIFA
+21 QPIF
-26 STPPGAGAGGD
+26 STTAPVAPE
-37 VDVARWLRVLQR
+37 VDVVRWWRVLQR
-49 RRKTMALVF
+49 RRMLMAIVFGVVVLSITLV
-58 VSVLLVVAALTFLK
+58 TFLK
-72 HRSYTTEVRLIAGGG
+72 PKSYTTEVRLIAGN
-87 SAVQSAPTSD
+87 ANTTAQTSPNAD

-104 ALLTAGGAQ
+104 ALLNAGGVQ

-118 TELLHESPVARE
+118 TELLHETPVARE

-140 GDALS
+140 PNQLAG
-145 SHVAIKPVT
+145 HVGIKPVT

-159 GLAVTWPDRQMSAR
+159 AVAAKWSDPQTSAK

-193 ADSAITFLQ
+193 ADSAIGFLQ
-202 AQLPIA
+202 TQLPIA
-208 EQRLRTAQGAL
+208 EQRLRTAQAAL
-219 SSYQAR
+219 ADYQTR

-252 ELDGRQAEA
+252 DLDGRQAQA
-261 QLSSVNA
+261 QLQSVIS
-268 QLATVPQTIEGER
+268 QLASTPPTVEGQH
-281 NTSQNPVASTLN
+281 NINANPVASSLD
-293 QQISSVR
+293 QQIATVR
-300 AQLDSARKQYTDE
+300 AALDTARKQYTDE

-327 EKEAAGQSSTV
+327 EKEASRQSATVEAGT
-338 IAGSMRIPNPVYQQ
+338 MRIPNSVYQN
-352 LLQQAATLRSQVSA
+352 LEQQAATLRAQISA
-366 DASQGTTARGQRR
+366 DASQASTARTQRT
-379 AMDSVVRALP
+379 AMDPIVRALP
-389 ERTQRVAGLTREA
+389 ERTQRVAALTRES

-431 ITQSADPDSAL
+431 ITQSAEADNAS
-442 ITPNYVLNM
+442 IEPNYFLNI
-451 AVGVIAG
+451 AVAVIAG
-458 ILLALGAAFV
+458 ALLALGAAFV
-468 LEFFDDRFRNEDDI
+468 LEFFDDRFRTEEDV
-482 KERLGIPVLASIPAL
+482 KQRLGIPVLASIPAL
-497 TTTTHPGTRTGTWID
+497 TAITHSGARTGSWID

-520 ELVTALRYSSAD
+520 ELVTALRYSSTE
-532 APRSVAITSP
+532 APRSIAITSP

-609 DGVLTLTSG
+609 PGVLTLTSG

-624 VALLQGDAF
+624 VALLQGPSF
-633 DKLLLAARE
+633 DRLLETARE
-642 KFDFV
+642 QFDFV

-680 GRSANSA
+680 GRTANSA
-687 LDKLAAVGAVNL
+687 LDKLASVSAVNL

-708 PERHQYSEYYLSTNG
+708 PESHEYSEYYLANGST
-723 VPTNGAATPSLP
+723 GAVP

>member
-1 MKRALTPYSSDVAA
+1 MKRALTPYSSNSAP
-15 LAVDRP
+15 LAEERP
-21 TPIFA
+21 QPIF
-26 STPPGAGAGGD
+26 STTPSVAPE
-37 VDVARWLRVLQR
+37 VDVVRWWRVLQR
-49 RRKTMALVF
+49 RRTLMAIVF
-58 VSVLLVVAALTFLK
+58 VAVVVVIGATTFLK
-72 HRSYTTEVRLIAGGG
+72 PKSYTTEVRLIAGNAT
-87 SAVQSAPTSD
+87 STTQAPSNND

-104 ALLTAGGAQ
+104 ALMNAGGVQ

-118 TELLHESPVARE
+118 SELLHETPVVRE
-130 VVSRLGLNIS
+130 VVSRLGLNI
-140 GDALS
+140 GPGQLT
-145 SHVAIKPVT
+145 SHVAIRPVS

-159 GLAVTWPDRQMSAR
+159 GVAVKWSDPQTSAK

-193 ADSAITFLQ
+193 ADSAIGFLQ
-202 AQLPIA
+202 TQLPIA
-208 EQRLRTAQGAL
+208 EQRLRTAQSAL
-219 SSYQAR
+219 AEYQTR
-225 NGIADLTQQTQAQLA
+225 NGIADLPQQTQAQLS

-252 ELDGRQAEA
+252 DLDGRQA
-261 QLSSVNA
+261 QA
-268 QLATVPQTIEGER
+268 QLASVVSQLATLSPTIEGSH
-281 NTSQNPVASTLN
+281 NTNANPVASTLD
-293 QQISSVR
+293 QQISTVR
-300 AQLDSARKQYTDE
+300 AQLDAARKQYTDE

-327 EKEAAGQSSTV
+327 EKEESKQAATV
-338 IAGSMRIPNPVYQQ
+338 EAGSTRVPNPVYEALQ
-352 LLQQAATLRSQVSA
+352 QQAATLRAQISA
-366 DASQGTTARGQRR
+366 DASQASTARSQRA
-379 AMDSVVRALP
+379 AMDPIVRALP
-389 ERTQRVAGLTREA
+389 ERTQRIGALTREA
-402 KAAEDVYNTLEKKY
+402 KAAEDVYDTLEKKY

-431 ITQSADPDSAL
+431 ITQSADADTAS
-442 ITPNYVLNM
+442 IEPNYVLNL

-458 ILLALGAAFV
+458 ALLALASAFV
-468 LEFFDDRFRNEDDI
+468 LEFFDDRFRTEEDV

-497 TTTTHPGTRTGTWID
+497 TAITHSGARTGSWID

-520 ELVTALRYSSAD
+520 ELVTALRYSSTE
-532 APRSVAITSP
+532 APRSIAITSP

-609 DGVLTLTSG
+609 PGVLTLTSG

-624 VALLQGDAF
+624 VALLQGASF
-633 DKLLLAARE
+633 DRLLETARE
-642 KFDFV
+642 QFDFV

-680 GRSANSA
+680 GRTANSA
-687 LDKLAAVGAVNL
+687 LDKLASVSTVNL

-708 PERHQYSEYYLSTNG
+708 PEAHEYSEYYLANCS
-723 VPTNGAATPSLP
+723 PGALP
-735 EGGAALS
+735 EGGAALT
-742 S
+742 

>member
-1 MKRALTPYSSDVAA
+1 MKRALTPYSPQSAP
-15 LAVDRP
+15 LAEERP
-21 TPIFA
+21 QPIFSTTA
-26 STPPGAGAGGD
+26 SVAPE
-37 VDVARWLRVLQR
+37 VDVVRWWRVLQR
-49 RRKTMALVF
+49 RRMLMAIVFGVVVLSITLV
-58 VSVLLVVAALTFLK
+58 TFLK
-72 HRSYTTEVRLIAGGG
+72 PKSYTTEVRLIAGNAN
-87 SAVQSAPTSD
+87 STAQTSPNAD

-104 ALLTAGGAQ
+104 ALLNAGGVQ

-118 TELLHESPVARE
+118 SELLHETPVARE

-140 GDALS
+140 PDKLAG
-145 SHVAIKPVT
+145 HVAIKPVT

-159 GLAVTWPDRQMSAR
+159 GVAVKWSDPQTSAK

-193 ADSAITFLQ
+193 ADSAIGFLQ
-202 AQLPIA
+202 TQLPIA
-208 EQRLRTAQGAL
+208 EQRLRTAQAAL
-219 SSYQAR
+219 ADYQTR
-225 NGIADLTQQTQAQLA
+225 NGIADLTQQTQAQLS

-252 ELDGRQAEA
+252 DLDGRQAQA
-261 QLSSVNA
+261 QLQSVLS
-268 QLATVPQTIEGER
+268 QLAVTPPTVEGQHNV
-281 NTSQNPVASTLN
+281 NTNPVASNLD
-293 QQISSVR
+293 QQIATVR
-300 AQLDSARKQYTDE
+300 AQLDTARKQYTDE

-327 EKEAAGQSSTV
+327 EKEASRQSATV
-338 IAGSMRIPNPVYQQ
+338 EGGTMRIPNSVYQNLQ
-352 LLQQAATLRSQVSA
+352 QQAATLRAQISA
-366 DASQGTTARGQRR
+366 DASQASTARSQRT
-379 AMDSVVRALP
+379 AMDPIVRALP
-389 ERTQRVAGLTREA
+389 ERTQRVAALTRES

-431 ITQSADPDSAL
+431 ITQSADADSASVE
-442 ITPNYVLNM
+442 PNYSLNI
-451 AVGVIAG
+451 AVAVIAG
-458 ILLALGAAFV
+458 ALLALGSAFV
-468 LEFFDDRFRNEDDI
+468 VEFFDDRFRTEEDV

-497 TTTTHPGTRTGTWID
+497 TAITHTGARTGSWID

-520 ELVTALRYSSAD
+520 ELVTALRYSSTE
-532 APRSVAITSP
+532 APRSIAITSP

-598 TLDAAVRESGH
+598 TLDTAVRESGH
-609 DGVLTLTSG
+609 PGVLTLTSG

-624 VALLQGDAF
+624 VALLQGPSF
-633 DKLLLAARE
+633 DRLLAEARE
-642 KFDFV
+642 QFDFV

-680 GRSANSA
+680 GRTANSA
-687 LDKLAAVGAVNL
+687 LDKLASVSAVNL

-708 PERHQYSEYYLSTNG
+708 PESHEYSEYYLANG
-723 VPTNGAATPSLP
+723 PTGTLP
-735 EGGAALS
+735 EGGAALTS
-742 S
+742 

>member
-1 MKRALTPYSSDVAA
+1 MKRALTPYTPTGSS
-15 LAVDRP
+15 LTEERP
-21 TPIFA
+21 QPIFA
-26 STPPGAGAGGD
+26 TTPPGGGASE

-49 RRKTMALVF
+49 RRAVIAIVFSAVVLLMALG
-58 VSVLLVVAALTFLK
+58 TFLK
-72 HRSYTTEVRLIAGGG
+72 HKAYTTEVRLIAGNGSGVQAAG
-87 SAVQSAPTSD
+87 SAD

-104 ALLTAGGAQ
+104 ALLNAGGTQ

-118 TELLHESPVARE
+118 TELLHESPVARD
-130 VVSRLGLNIS
+130 VVNRLGLNIS
-140 GDALS
+140 PGELAG
-145 SHVAIKPVT
+145 HVVIKPVT

-159 GLAVTWPDRQMSAR
+159 GVAATWSDPQTSAR
-173 IANTYA
+173 IANAYA
-179 NVFVDRERNLIAHQ
+179 SSFVDRERNLIAHQ
-193 ADSAITFLQ
+193 ADSAIGFLQ
-202 AQLPIA
+202 TQLPIA
-208 EQRLRTAQGAL
+208 EQRLRVAQGAL
-219 SSYQAR
+219 AAYQTR
-225 NGIADLTQQTQAQLA
+225 NGIADLPMQTQSQLT

-245 DAKGSQA
+245 DAKQSQA
-252 ELDGRQAEA
+252 ELDGHQAQA
-261 QLSSVNA
+261 QLGSVTS
-268 QLATVPQTIEGER
+268 QLASVAPTIEGTR
-281 NTSQNPVASTLN
+281 STNANPVASSID
-293 QQISSVR
+293 QQIATVR
-300 AQLDSARKQYTDE
+300 TQLDAARKQYTDE
-313 HPTVIALKGQLASL
+313 YPAVIALRGQLASL
-327 EKEAAGQSSTV
+327 EKEARSQAATV
-338 IAGSMRIPNPVYQQ
+338 TAGSTRIPNPVYQQ
-352 LLQQAATLRSQVSA
+352 LEQQAATLRAQISS
-366 DASQGTTARGQRR
+366 DASQSSTARAQRT
-379 AMDSVVRALP
+379 AMDPIVRGLP
-389 ERTQRVAGLTREA
+389 ERTQQVAALTRES

-431 ITQSADPDSAL
+431 ITQSADPESA
-442 ITPNYVLNM
+442 TVSPNYVLNM
-451 AVGVIAG
+451 AIAVIAG
-458 ILLALGAAFV
+458 ALLAIGSAFV
-468 LEFFDDRFRNEDDI
+468 LEFFDDRFRTEDDI
-482 KERLGIPVLASIPAL
+482 KERLGMPVLASIPSLTNAL
-497 TTTTHPGTRTGTWID
+497 RPGSRTGTWID

-520 ELVTALRYSSAD
+520 ELVTALRYSSTE

-598 TLDAAVRESGH
+598 SLDAAVRESGH
-609 DGVLTLTSG
+609 PGVLSLTSG
-618 TRSPNP
+618 TRAPNP

-633 DKLLLAARE
+633 DRLLMAARE

-680 GRSANSA
+680 TRAANNA

-708 PERHQYSEYYLSTNG
+708 PEAHQYSEYYLAS
-723 VPTNGAATPSLP
+723 GA
-735 EGGAALS
+735 GASVSESGPALS